1 MSQRPN
7 DSLPGAVRVA
17 VPAKIN
23 LHLRVGPPTP
33 DGFHPLTSWMVTVGL
48 FDNLEFTFT
57 DAPGVRLTCDDPAIP
72 TDTTNLVVKCA
83 RAILDE
89 SGLSSRGVSIT
100 LRKRI
105 PVGAGL
111 GGGSADGAFT
121 LIALNRLLG
130 LHWPAGR
137 LAEIA
142 SRFGS
147 DLAFFCHGPS
157 SVCTGR
163 GEVVEPTPAPRSGYV
178 VLILPGIHMATP
190 AVYRRFDEMRLGD
203 GEALRAATDW
213 RHWATLGA
221 AEILP
226 RLVND
231 LEAPAFSLSEALRLL
246 HARASEALGGRIVR
260 MSGSGSSLF
269 TLFDTAG
276 EAETSAARLRLTLGV
291 RVEAAPLAPDLRE
304 IDTGGARIN
313 SKGE

>member
-7 DSLPGAVRVA
+7 DPLPAPVRVA

-23 LHLRVGPPTP
+23 LHLRVGPPAP
-33 DGFHPLTSWMVTVGL
+33 DGFHPLSSWMVTVGL

-57 DAPGVRLTCDDPAIP
+57 DSPGVVLTCDDPAIP
-72 TDTTNLVVKCA
+72 TDATNLVVKCA

-89 SGLSSRGVSIT
+89 SGRASTGVSIT

-130 LHWPAGR
+130 LGWPAER
-137 LAEIA
+137 LAAIA

-157 SVCTGR
+157 SICTGR
-163 GEVVEPTPAPRSGYV
+163 GEIVQPTPPPRAAYV

-203 GEALRAATDW
+203 ATALRAATDW
-213 RHWATLGA
+213 RQWATLGA

-226 RLVND
+226 RLIND
-231 LEAPAFSLSEALRLL
+231 LEAPAFSLSDALRSL
-246 HARASEALGGRIVR
+246 HGRASDALGGRAVR

-269 TLFDTAG
+269 TLFDTAD
-276 EAETSAARLRLTLGV
+276 EAETSAARLRLSLGV
-291 RVEAAPLAPDLRE
+291 RVEAVPLAPGLRE
-304 IDTGGARIN
+304 MDTGAARTV